1 MPNKNITYVFSTYSK
16 EINKNKEIKLSF
28 FSVGLYRV
36 TTYVVSLSCYLTY
49 MVRVTD
55 NINSKYQPCGQDSS
69 YNDCSVLVG

>member
-28 FSVGLYRV
+28 PFVGLYRV
-36 TTYVVSLSCYLTY
+36 TNYVVSLICYLTD

-55 NINSKYQPCGQDSS
+55 NINNKYQPCGQDSS